1 MSISSLKKSAS
12 TARTTVANPAESL
25 AHFAFAAQYKNL
37 PPEVIE
43 RARLHILDGVG
54 LALAS
59 HTQEYAPV
67 ALAGIDAMS
76 GPGVSTVIGTRTQ
89 YSARDAALANGLLVH
104 GLDYDDTHPMSI
116 VHPTVASLPTAFA
129 IGEQVAAN
137 WEDVLCA
144 YVVGV
149 ESAIRLGAAVKGGF
163 HHVGFHATGIVSHF
177 SSALVAA
184 KLMGMSAQAMWSAQ
198 GITASTASGVQ
209 VFLEEGAW
217 TKRFHPGW
225 GAVAGITAAHLAGKG
240 FVAPSRPYEGR
251 FGLFDTH
258 LHGASTDLELISQN
272 LGVDWQM
279 LGTVIKPY
287 PVCHFIHGCADAA
300 IAMFDEVKNRIDHI
314 DKIVVLLPEPTLHIV
329 AEPIEEKQNA
339 TTDYEAKFSAPYV
352 VAVCLLRGYFGL
364 PELEAQTLQSIQVQQ
379 LAKKV
384 VCEVDKKSEFPRYF
398 SGGVT
403 VKFKDG
409 TEVTRY
415 VPVNKGAGSRALSR
429 EDISEKFMSN
439 ATMHL
444 TKHQAL
450 AAQAL
455 ILDGTSV
462 KVSEILQ
469 ALQK

>member
-1 MSISSLKKSAS
+1 MN
-12 TARTTVANPAESL
+12 TATTATAKQNTQTQLPNPAQSL
-25 AHFAFAAQYKNL
+25 AQFAHQAQYKSL
-37 PPEVIE
+37 PAEVIE

-59 HTQEYAPV
+59 HTQDYAPV
-67 ALAGIDAMS
+67 ALAGIEALS
-76 GPGVSTVIGTRTQ
+76 GPGISTVIGTRKK
-89 YSARDAALANGLLVH
+89 YAARDAALANGLLVH

-116 VHPTVASLPTAFA
+116 VHPTVASLPAALA
-129 IGEQVAAN
+129 IGEQVNAS
-137 WEDVLCA
+137 WEEVLCA

-177 SSALVAA
+177 SSSLVAA
-184 KLMGMSAQAMWSAQ
+184 KLMGMDAQAMWSAQ

-258 LHGASTDLELISQN
+258 LHGAATDIELIGKN

-287 PVCHFIHGCADAA
+287 PVCHFIHGSADAA
-300 IAMFDEVKNRIDHI
+300 IGIFEEVKDRIENI
-314 DKIVVLLPEPTLHIV
+314 ESIVVSLPEPTLHIV

-339 TTDYEAKFSAPYV
+339 TTDYEAKFSTPYV

-364 PELEAQTLQSIQVQQ
+364 PELEAQTLSSKQVQQ

-384 VCEVDKKSEFPRYF
+384 VCVADPKSEFPRYF

-409 TEVTRY
+409 SEVTRY

-444 TKHQAL
+444 KKEQAL

-455 ILDGTSV
+455 ILEGSSV
-462 KVSEILQ
+462 KVSAVLQ

>member
-1 MSISSLKKSAS
+1 M
-12 TARTTVANPAESL
+12 TAANSMTSKQTATVKIANPAESL
-25 AHFAFAAQYKNL
+25 ANFTYAAQYKNL
-37 PPEVIE
+37 PADVIE

-76 GPGVSTVIGTRTQ
+76 GPGNSTVIGTRTR

-116 VHPTVASLPTAFA
+116 VHPTVASLPTALA
-129 IGEQVAAN
+129 IGEQVNAS

-144 YVVGV
+144 YVIGV

-177 SSALVAA
+177 SSSLVAA
-184 KLMGMSAQAMWSAQ
+184 KLMQMSAREMWSAQ

-258 LHGASTDLELISQN
+258 LHGAPTDIELISKG
-272 LGVDWQM
+272 LGTDWHM

-300 IAMFDEVKNRIDHI
+300 IGMFAEVKDRIEHI
-314 DKIVVLLPEPTLHIV
+314 EKIVVLLPEPTLHIV

-352 VAVCLLRGYFGL
+352 VAVCLLKGHFGL
-364 PELEAQTLQSIQVQQ
+364 PELEAETLSSKQVQQ

-384 VCEVDKKSEFPRYF
+384 VCESDPKSEFPRYF

-409 TEVTRY
+409 SEITRY

-439 ATMHL
+439 AMMHL
-444 TKHQAL
+444 TKEQAL
-450 AAQAL
+450 KTQAL
-455 ILDGTSV
+455 ILDGSSI
-462 KVSEILQ
+462 KVSAILES
-469 ALQK
+469 LSK

>member
-1 MSISSLKKSAS
+1 MS
-12 TARTTVANPAESL
+12 TANLNVVLSATSTPIVNPAESL
-25 AHFAFAAQYKNL
+25 AKFSFETAYENL
-37 PPEVIE
+37 PSDVIE

-67 ALAGIDAMS
+67 VLSGIKEMS

-89 YSARDAALANGLLVH
+89 FSARDAALANGLLVH

-116 VHPTVASLPTAFA
+116 VHPTVASLPTALA
-129 IGEQVAAN
+129 MGEQVNAD
-137 WEDVLCA
+137 WEEVLCA

-184 KLMGMSAQAMWSAQ
+184 KLMGMNAQAMWSAQ
-198 GITASTASGVQ
+198 GIAASTASGVQ

-225 GAVAGITAAHLAGKG
+225 GAVAGIAAAHLAGKG

-251 FGLFDTH
+251 FGLFETH
-258 LHGASTDLELISQN
+258 LHGAPTDVELISKN
-272 LGVDWQM
+272 LGVEWQM

-300 IAMFDEVKNRIDHI
+300 IAMFDEVKDRIDQI
-314 DKIVVLLPEPTLHIV
+314 DQITVLLPEPTLHIV
-329 AEPIEEKQNA
+329 AEPIEEKHNA

-352 VAVCLLRGYFGL
+352 VAVCLLKGYFGL
-364 PELEAQTLQSIQVQQ
+364 PELEAQTLQSNQVRQ

-384 VCEVDKKSEFPRYF
+384 TCEADPRSEFPRYF

-403 VKFKDG
+403 VKFNDG

-439 ATMHL
+439 ATMHI
-444 TKHQAL
+444 TKEQASFV
-450 AAQAL
+450 QAL
-455 ILDGTSV
+455 ILEGTSV

>member
-1 MSISSLKKSAS
+1 MTTSNLTKSISK
-12 TARTTVANPAESL
+12 TEARVANPAESL
-25 AHFAFAAQYKNL
+25 ANFAYTAQFKKL
-37 PPEVIE
+37 PPEVVE
-43 RARLHILDGVG
+43 RARLHILDAVG

-67 ALAGIDAMS
+67 ALAGIQAVS

-89 YSARDAALANGLLVH
+89 FAARDAALANGLLAH

-116 VHPTVASLPTAFA
+116 VHPTVASLPTALA
-129 IGEQVAAN
+129 IGEQVNAS

-149 ESAIRLGAAVKGGF
+149 EAAIRLGAAVKGGF

-184 KLMGMSAQAMWSAQ
+184 KLMGMNAQAMWSAQ

-258 LHGASTDLELISQN
+258 LHGAPTDIALISKN

-287 PVCHFIHGCADAA
+287 PVCHFIHGAADAA
-300 IAMFDEVKNRIDHI
+300 IEMFDEVKDRIDHI
-314 DKIVVLLPEPTLHIV
+314 DKIEVLLPEPTLHIV
-329 AEPIEEKQNA
+329 AEPIEEKHNA

-352 VAVCLLRGYFGL
+352 VAVCLIKGYFGL
-364 PELEAQTLQSIQVQQ
+364 PELEAQTLQSKQVQQ

-384 VCEVDKKSEFPRYF
+384 LCAADTKSEFPRYF

-409 TEVTRY
+409 TEVSRY

-444 TKHQAL
+444 TKEQAL
-450 AAQAL
+450 TAQAL
-455 ILDGTSV
+455 ILDGTSL
-462 KVSEILQ
+462 KVSQVLQ

>member
-1 MSISSLKKSAS
+1 MTTSNLTTATPKAQAS
-12 TARTTVANPAESL
+12 VANPAESL
-25 AHFAFAAQYKNL
+25 AHFAYAAQFKHL
-37 PPEVIE
+37 PADVIE

-67 ALAGIDAMS
+67 ALAGIAAMS
-76 GPGVSTVIGTRTQ
+76 GLGVSTVIGTRTQ
-89 YSARDAALANGLLVH
+89 CAARDAALANGLLVH

-129 IGEQVAAN
+129 IGEQVNAS
-137 WEDVLCA
+137 WEEVLCA

-149 ESAIRLGAAVKGGF
+149 EAAIRLGAAVKGGF

-184 KLMGMSAQAMWSAQ
+184 KLMGMNAQAMWSAQ

-258 LHGASTDLELISQN
+258 LHGAPTDIELISKN

-287 PVCHFIHGCADAA
+287 PVCHFIHGSADAA
-300 IAMFDEVKNRIDHI
+300 IAMFDEVKDRIDQI
-314 DKIVVLLPEPTLHIV
+314 DKIEVLLPEPTLHIV
-329 AEPIEEKQNA
+329 AEPVEEKQNA
-339 TTDYEAKFSAPYV
+339 TTDYEAKFSTPYV
-352 VAVCLLRGYFGL
+352 VAVCLIKGYFGL
-364 PELEAQTLQSIQVQQ
+364 PELEAQTLQSKQVQQ

-384 VCEVDKKSEFPRYF
+384 VCQADPKSEFPRYF

-409 TEVTRY
+409 TAVTRY

-439 ATMHL
+439 AMMHL
-444 TKHQAL
+444 TKDQAL
-450 AAQAL
+450 TAQAL
-455 ILDGTSV
+455 ILDGTTL
-462 KVSEILQ
+462 KVSQVLQ

>member
-1 MSISSLKKSAS
+1 MS
-12 TARTTVANPAESL
+12 TANLNTAPLKTQVSVANPAESL
-25 AHFAFAAQYKNL
+25 AHFAYTTQYKNL
-37 PPEVIE
+37 PADVIE

-67 ALAGIDAMS
+67 TLAGIEAMS
-76 GPGVSTVIGTRTQ
+76 GPGISTVIGTRTQ

-129 IGEQVAAN
+129 IGEQVNAS
-137 WEDVLCA
+137 WEEVLSA

-184 KLMGMSAQAMWSAQ
+184 KLMGMNAQAMWSAQ

-258 LHGASTDLELISQN
+258 LHGAPTDIELISKG
-272 LGVDWQM
+272 LGTDWQM

-287 PVCHFIHGCADAA
+287 PICHFIHGCADAA
-300 IAMFDEVKNRIDHI
+300 IDMFEEVKDRIEEI
-314 DKIVVLLPEPTLHIV
+314 EQIVALLPEPTMHIV

-364 PELEAQTLQSIQVQQ
+364 PELDTQTLQSKQVQQ

-384 VCEVDKKSEFPRYF
+384 VCESDPKSEFPRYF

-409 TEVTRY
+409 SSVTRY
-415 VPVNKGAGSRALSR
+415 VPVNKGAGARALTR

-444 TKHQAL
+444 TPEQAL
-450 AAQAL
+450 AAQTL

-462 KVSEILQ
+462 RISQVLQ

>member
-1 MSISSLKKSAS
+1 MTTKNLAKTSPTAS
-12 TARTTVANPAESL
+12 VTNPAESL
-25 AHFAFAAQYKNL
+25 AKFAYETQYKNL
-37 PPEVIE
+37 PADVIE

-67 ALAGIDAMS
+67 ALAGISELS
-76 GPGVSTVIGTRTQ
+76 GPGVSTVIGTHTQ
-89 YSARDAALANGLLVH
+89 CAARDAALANGLLVH

-116 VHPTVASLPTAFA
+116 VHPTVASLPTALA
-129 IGEQVAAN
+129 IGEQVEGS

-149 ESAIRLGAAVKGGF
+149 ESAIRIGAAVKGGF

-184 KLMGMSAQAMWSAQ
+184 KLLGMNAQAMWRAQ

-258 LHGASTDLELISQN
+258 LHGAPTDIELISKG
-272 LGVDWQM
+272 LGTDWQM

-300 IAMFDEVKNRIDHI
+300 IGMYAEVKDRIEQI
-314 DKIVVLLPEPTLHIV
+314 EQIVALLPEPTLHIV

-339 TTDYEAKFSAPYV
+339 TTDYEAKFSTPYV

-364 PELEAQTLQSIQVQQ
+364 PELDAQTLASKQVQQ

-384 VCEVDKKSEFPRYF
+384 VCEADPKSEFPRYF

-409 TEVTRY
+409 SEVTRY
-415 VPVNKGAGSRALSR
+415 VPINKGAGSRALSR

-444 TKHQAL
+444 TKERAL

-455 ILDGTSV
+455 ILDGSSI
-462 KVSEILQ
+462 KVSEILK

>member
-1 MSISSLKKSAS
+1 MTTSNLIPTTSK
-12 TARTTVANPAESL
+12 TAVSVVNPAECL
-25 AHFAFAAQYKNL
+25 AHFAYAAQYENL
-37 PPEVIE
+37 PLDVIE

-67 ALAGIDAMS
+67 TLAGINAMS
-76 GPGVSTVIGTRTQ
+76 GPGVSSVIGTRMQ
-89 YSARDAALANGLLVH
+89 FSARDAALANGLLVH

-129 IGEQVAAN
+129 IGEQVNAS

-149 ESAIRLGAAVKGGF
+149 EAAIRLGAAVKGGF

-258 LHGASTDLELISQN
+258 LHGAPTDVELISKN

-287 PVCHFIHGCADAA
+287 PVCHFIHGSADAA
-300 IAMFDEVKNRIDHI
+300 ISMFDEVKDRIENI
-314 DKIVVLLPEPTLHIV
+314 ESIVVLLPEPTLHIV
-329 AEPIEEKQNA
+329 AEPIEEKQNV
-339 TTDYEAKFSAPYV
+339 TTDYEAKFSTPYV

-364 PELEAQTLQSIQVQQ
+364 PELEAKTLQSKQVQQ

-384 VCEVDKKSEFPRYF
+384 VCEADPRSEFPRYF

-444 TKHQAL
+444 TKAQAL
-450 AAQAL
+450 AAQTL

-462 KVSEILQ
+462 KVSKILQ